1 MIALLLKLVGLHTW
15 LSLRGE
21 KFEYSSS
28 DSPLTIC
35 LSALAPEEG
44 DQRKKRKGGVTLYA
58 LSDIIMMEGKTHTP
72 ITISFVVVNVFII
85 LSEGPKK
92 RTEDKWLLIYPF
104 YLNYTYEHLLKKP

>member
-1 MIALLLKLVGLHTW
+1 
-15 LSLRGE
+15 
-21 KFEYSSS
+21 
-28 DSPLTIC
+28 
-35 LSALAPEEG
+35 
-44 DQRKKRKGGVTLYA
+44 
-58 LSDIIMMEGKTHTP
+58 MMEGKTHTP